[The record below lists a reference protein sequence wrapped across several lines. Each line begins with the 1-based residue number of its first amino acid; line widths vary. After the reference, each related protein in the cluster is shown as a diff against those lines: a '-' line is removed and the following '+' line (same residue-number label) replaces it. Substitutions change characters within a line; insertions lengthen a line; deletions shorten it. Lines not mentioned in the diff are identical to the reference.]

1 MRVDPTGPSPIVP
14 SAAGSAPRT
23 AAKSSDASEPAT
35 ESSSFAPSAGLA
47 ALLASVRQ
55 APEVRTD
62 AVAAASAKLA
72 AGTLNTPQAAADA
85 AKGFIESG
93 DANPSH

>member
-1 MRVDPTGPSPIVP
+1 M
-14 SAAGSAPRT
+14 
-23 AAKSSDASEPAT
+23 
-35 ESSSFAPSAGLA
+35 
-47 ALLASVRQ
+47 ASVRQ
-55 APEVRTD
+55 APDVRTD
-62 AVAAASAKLA
+62 AVAAAAAKLA